1 MNLATSKKLTGKQ
14 ELFVKNYISNGLNA
28 TQAMIDAG
36 YSEKTARMQGSQ
48 NLTKLNIQEAIQKA
62 QKKTSEKLQITRESQ
77 LADLDLVKKK
87 ALERLDD
94 DIPQFN
100 AFMKAIELQN
110 KMLGLNEPDKIDM
123 NATMQVTTVP
133 TFADFKKR

>member
-1 MNLATSKKLTGKQ
+1 MTDKSKKLTAKKVK
-14 ELFVKNYISNGLNA
+14 FVKCYLANGLNGTRGA
-28 TQAMIDAG
+28 IEAG
-36 YSEKTARMQGSQ
+36 YSEKTARSIATRLLA
-48 NLTKLNIQEAIQKA
+48 NVDIQEAIQKE
-62 QKKTSEKLQITRESQ
+62 QEKTSKKLEITRESQ

-110 KMLGLNEPDKIDM
+110 KMLGLNEPDKIDLQGALTI
-123 NATMQVTTVP
+123 NSQV
-133 TFADFKKR
+133 DFGER

>member
-1 MNLATSKKLTGKQ
+1 MKATSKKLTGRQ

-36 YSEKTARMQGSQ
+36 YSEKTARAQGSQ

-62 QKKTSEKLQITRESQ
+62 QFKDSKKLEITRESQ

-94 DIPQFN
+94 DIPQFK

-110 KMLGLNEPDKIDM
+110 KMLGLNEPDKIDLQGALTI
-123 NATMQVTTVP
+123 NSQV
-133 TFADFKKR
+133 DFGER

>member
-1 MNLATSKKLTGKQ
+1 MTL
-14 ELFVKNYISNGLNA
+14 
-28 TQAMIDAG
+28 G
-36 YSEKTARMQGSQ
+36 YSEKTARAQGSQ

-62 QKKTSEKLQITRESQ
+62 QFKDSKKLEITRESQ

-94 DIPQFN
+94 DIPQFK

-110 KMLGLNEPDKIDM
+110 KMLGLKRARQNRYECH
-123 NATMQVTTVP
+123 NASNNDSYFCRLQ
-133 TFADFKKR
+133 KR

>member
-1 MNLATSKKLTGKQ
+1 MLAN
-14 ELFVKNYISNGLNA
+14 V
-28 TQAMIDAG
+28 D
-36 YSEKTARMQGSQ
+36 
-48 NLTKLNIQEAIQKA
+48 IQEAIQKE
-62 QKKTSEKLQITRESQ
+62 QEKTSKKLEITRESQ

-110 KMLGLNEPDKIDM
+110 KMLGLNEPDKIDLQGALTI
-123 NATMQVTTVP
+123 NSQV
-133 TFADFKKR
+133 DFGER